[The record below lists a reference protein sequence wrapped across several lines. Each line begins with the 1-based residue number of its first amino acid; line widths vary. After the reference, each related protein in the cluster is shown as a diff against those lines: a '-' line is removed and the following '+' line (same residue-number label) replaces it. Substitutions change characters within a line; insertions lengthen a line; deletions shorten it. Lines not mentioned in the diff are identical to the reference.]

1 MENRL
6 DSILVI
12 DIESTCWAGEPPPGQ
27 QSEIIEV
34 GICLLD
40 VATLQ
45 RTGQASLIVRP
56 ELSSVSERCTELT
69 TLTQADVD
77 AGISLREA
85 CHILREEYYSS
96 ERLWAS
102 YGDYDRKKFQRECR
116 AKRVAYPFGHPHLN
130 VKNLLAVVHQLPREV
145 ELDQAFNLLGWLL
158 EGTYHRGDADA
169 WNIAR
174 LLGHMLARARG
185 AG

>member
-12 DIESTCWAGEPPPGQ
+12 DIEATCWAGEPPPGQ
-27 QSEIIEV
+27 QSEIIEI

-40 VATLQ
+40 VDTLQ
-45 RTGQASLIVRP
+45 RTARASLIVRP
-56 ELSSVSERCTELT
+56 ELSTVSDHCTELT

-77 AGISLREA
+77 AGMSLRQA
-85 CHILREEYYSS
+85 CHILQEEYHSS

-102 YGDYDRKKFQRECR
+102 YGDYDRKKFERECR
-116 AKRVAYPFGHPHLN
+116 ARGVAYPFGDAHLN
-130 VKNLLAVVHQLPREV
+130 VKNLYAIVHQLPREV
-145 ELDQAFNLLGWLL
+145 ALDLAFNLLGWPL

-185 AG
+185 EE